1 MKKIILL
8 LLMLAT
14 YRASAQEFKITDSIV
29 IKLKSGSELTAIVTQ
44 NKAMSKPLP
53 AIVRYSIYTNMEADK
68 FFNSIA
74 CLRGYV
80 GVTFYVRGKYLSNQ
94 KAEPFAHDAEDAY
107 EMIDWVSKQSWCD
120 GKVGMY
126 GASYLGFSQW
136 ASVKNLHP
144 ALKTIVPQSAVGIG
158 VDFPF
163 HNNINLGYSLNWIHY
178 ASDNKVLD
186 NKGVQEFADQRK
198 WANVFNEWFISGKS
212 FASLD
217 SIEGRPNEQFQEWL
231 RHPSFDDY
239 WKKLT
244 PTALEYAKLNIPV
257 LTIAGYYDVDQSGAM
272 HYFKEHHKNNK
283 NADHYLILG
292 PYDHFGLQQMAM
304 PVSVG
309 GYKID
314 SAAIFKIYKLT
325 FDWFDYILKG
335 SQKPSL
341 LKEKVNFQVMGANRW
356 EHAES
361 LKKIT
366 SKKLNFFLSPVK
378 QSGMYKLSKS
388 SGNKNGIIRQR
399 INFKDRNSTISAGNA
414 LVLDTLLHTDK
425 NSLVFESDAF
435 DQPMSIAG
443 SLDGELSLNLN
454 KKDLDI
460 TVQLYEKLANGN
472 YLRLYN
478 DMLRA
483 SYAKDHSKRQLLI
496 PGKTSKIKLT
506 GNTFFVSRKIAKGSK
521 LVFILGV
528 PVESGME
535 INYGTGKIVSQETI
549 ADADDDLQLEWHSN
563 SHLSLSVLPGS

>member
-8 LLMLAT
+8 LLLLAT

-29 IKLKSGSELTAIVTQ
+29 IKLKGGSELTAIVTQ
-44 NKAMSKPLP
+44 NKAISKPLP
-53 AIVRYSIYTNMEADK
+53 AIVRYSIYTNLEADK

-80 GVTFYVRGKYLSNQ
+80 GVTVYLRGKYLSSQ

-163 HNNINLGYSLNWIHY
+163 HNNINLGYNLNWIHY
-178 ASDNKVLD
+178 ATDSKVLD
-186 NKGVQEFADQRK
+186 SKSVQEFADRK
-198 WANVFNEWFISGKS
+198 KWSNVFNEWFVSGKS

-217 SIEGRPNEQFQEWL
+217 SIEGRPNEQFQQWL
-231 RHPSFDDY
+231 SHPSYDDY

-244 PTALEYAKLNIPV
+244 PTAEEYAKLNIPV

-272 HYFKEHHKNNK
+272 HYFREHNKNNK
-283 NADHYLILG
+283 YANHYLVLG
-292 PYDHFGLQQMAM
+292 PYDHFSLQQMTM
-304 PVSVG
+304 PASVG

-314 SAAIFKIYKLT
+314 SAAIFKVYKLT
-325 FDWFDYILKG
+325 FDWFDHILKSG
-335 SQKPSL
+335 PKPSL

-361 LKKIT
+361 LEKIT
-366 SKKLNFFLSPVK
+366 IKKLNYFLSAVK
-378 QSGMYKLSKS
+378 ESDIYKLSKS
-388 SGNKNGIIRQR
+388 SGNKNEIIRQR
-399 INFKDRNSTISAGNA
+399 INFKDRSSTISAGNA

-435 DQPMSIAG
+435 EQPMSIAG
-443 SLDGELSLNLN
+443 SLDGELSLSLN

-460 TVQLYEKLANGN
+460 TVQLYEKLANGS

-483 SYAKDHSKRQLLI
+483 SYAKNHSKRQLFI
-496 PGKTSKIKLT
+496 PGKTGKIKLT
-506 GNTFFVSRKIAKGSK
+506 GNTFFASRKIAKGSK
-521 LVFILGV
+521 LIFILGV
-528 PVESGME
+528 PLDPGME

-549 ADADDDLQLEWHSN
+549 ADAVDDLQLEWHPD
-563 SHLSLSVLPGS
+563 SHISLSVLPG